1 MQLSAAANPI
11 PDLVSDEVYDLLE
24 AHDLLNSK
32 AIRDYQI
39 RNRFRELRED
49 HVGAADAI
57 ELLREEHAYLQYDT
71 IRKIV
76 YKLNR

>member
-1 MQLSAAANPI
+1 MQIASATNPI
-11 PDLVSDEVYDLLE
+11 PDLISDAVYSLLE
-24 AHDLLNSK
+24 THDLLNGK

-39 RNRFRELRED
+39 RNRFRELRD
-49 HVGAADAI
+49 DDVGASDAI
-57 ELLREEHAYLQYDT
+57 EMLREEHAYLQYDT